1 MKIVKDDTSIFM
13 EFGFLSTTRTIYVGE
28 VMETTDA
35 AEWAGPT
42 DFRLA
47 DRVLKAMHILE
58 HNLQSRDAITL
69 IVNNPGG
76 DEYHGLAIYDAIKLS
91 KCHITVKVMG
101 HAMSMAGWFMQAAD
115 HRAMA
120 PNATFLAHYGT
131 AYFEGHSLD
140 MERWAKENRR
150 LNRLME
156 KHLLERIHE
165 KHPKTTR
172 AWLEQKIRFDLFL
185 DAHQTVELGLAD
197 EVLEYP

>member
-13 EFGFLSTTRTIYVGE
+13 EFGFLSSTRTIYVGE

-35 AEWAGPT
+35 GEWSAPT

-47 DRVLKAMHILE
+47 DRVLKGLHILE
-58 HNLQSRDAITL
+58 SKNSEPITM

-91 KCHITVKVMG
+91 PCYITVKVMG

-115 HRAMA
+115 RRAMA
-120 PNATFLAHYGT
+120 PNATFMAHYGT
-131 AYFEGHSLD
+131 WHFDGHSLD
-140 MERWAKENRR
+140 MERWAKENKR
-150 LNRLME
+150 LNKLME
-156 KHLLERIHE
+156 KHLLERIRE
-165 KHPKTTR
+165 KHPKVTR
-172 AWLEQKIRFDLFL
+172 AWLEQKIRFDLYL